1 VWLKIGTG
9 PVHEHWERKNAEQNR
24 SRPWGC
30 VASAS
35 AASGQAC
42 PRVRVNTGVKGSHQ
56 RSSNSEQKAWG
67 TGSHQAPG
75 GRSTNAPCD
84 VSQWWPWSFPYS
96 RKKQLESTGGES
108 TSTNCPSQ
116 EPAYLRRCSCMKIRM
131 TAAGVCSSSASLL
144 LIMTSWVSPW
154 EHLEIESCSLPLM
167 LQMHC
172 NIIGIRGGRMSVLQ
186 TEY

>member
-1 VWLKIGTG
+1 MWLKIGTG

-56 RSSNSEQKAWG
+56 REMLTSQGPSNSEQKAWG

-96 RKKQLESTGGES
+96 RKKQLESTRGGS

-116 EPAYLRRCSCMKIRM
+116 EPAYLPAQVQLHEDKNDCCWS
-131 TAAGVCSSSASLL
+131 VF
-144 LIMTSWVSPW
+144 
-154 EHLEIESCSLPLM
+154 
-167 LQMHC
+167 
-172 NIIGIRGGRMSVLQ
+172 IIC
-186 TEY
+186 